1 MNNKSWLI
9 KNKIRLILTG
19 IFLITILCGA
29 CVATRYT
36 LQTQDGGLTETAG
49 TYTIIRYGASN
60 PEDFATF
67 AIIFPEQGRYSFD
80 IFKPDF
86 EYRVEKGLTAKQA
99 MEAAQTFVN
108 WHPEF
113 SRAQTS
119 RILGPDGNVIG
130 YEVKALYK
138 TTLFGKEDVAY
149 LTYVLKDN
157 NMVTV
162 YLRVDDVVRAR
173 NMGGAGGG
181 DHD

>member
-1 MNNKSWLI
+1 MYQKNWLA
-9 KNKIRLILTG
+9 KNKIRLILTW
-19 IFLITILCGA
+19 IFLITVLSGA
-29 CVATRYT
+29 CVAARYT
-36 LQTQDGGLTETAG
+36 LQTQDGGLTDTTG
-49 TYTIIRYGASN
+49 TYTIIKYGASN

-67 AIIFPEQGRYSFD
+67 AIIYPETGSYGFD

-99 MEAAQTFVN
+99 MESAQTFVR

-113 SRAQTS
+113 SRAQVS
-119 RILGPDGNVIG
+119 RIIGPDGGVIG

-138 TTLFGKEDVAY
+138 TPLFGKEDVAY
-149 LTYVLKDN
+149 LTYVLKD

>member
-1 MNNKSWLI
+1 MHHKNWLM

-19 IFLITILCGA
+19 IFLITMLCGA
-29 CVATRYT
+29 CVVTKYT
-36 LQTQDGGLTETAG
+36 LKTEEGGLTGTSG

-80 IFKPDF
+80 IYKPDF

-99 MEAAQTFVN
+99 MESAQTFVR

-113 SRAQTS
+113 SRAQMS
-119 RILGPDGNVIG
+119 KIIGPDGDAIG

-138 TTLFGKEDVAY
+138 QPLFGKEDVAY

-157 NMVTV
+157 NTVIV
-162 YLRVDDVVRAR
+162 YLRLDDVVRAR
-173 NMGGAGGG
+173 NMGGAGG